1 MSTAPVIFD
10 ITYTPHHLKRGSS
23 EKDIAKHA
31 KERAFFTMTG
41 DGDTIYRYMTREGK
55 ICGEHL
61 KQLTVL
67 EYLQKSTGV
76 FNGDGIIS
84 KDELADMK
92 FREQSG
98 EKNIW
103 HGFISF
109 DEEHSEKIDT
119 PQKCIELIKR
129 TFSPFFRDAGFEP
142 ENIDLMCALH
152 LDRPTHL
159 HVHFC
164 FWEKEP
170 KIKNQRAA
178 GYKYRAKGKIKLDAI
193 AAMTERLNAIAISD
207 ELLAARDEVE
217 EKFTHSTEGMTAYR
231 HDRAARE
238 LRKLAKELPDDCV
251 WRYGNPA
258 MKPYRERIDEVVL
271 KVLVSDMKVY
281 DKYWEFDELLDKKR
295 KELAGIMG
303 KYYKEKLKVDDNYM
317 NSPLGGGNVKLK
329 EIKTIERL
337 QWDYRRRLG
346 DVVLHQAWLIRKNS
360 YTYSKRFKH
369 KANDRRL
376 RRNILFSERRIGKGI
391 ESFLSSLASLFVEET
406 RGYHSRLREIEEEMK
421 ADREKELAEAQR
433 EAQNKKSKYD
443 WSK

>member
-1 MSTAPVIFD
+1 MSSAPVIFD
-10 ITYTPHHLKRGSS
+10 IAYTPPKLRRGSS
-23 EKDIAKHA
+23 AKDIAKHA

-76 FNGDGIIS
+76 FNGDGMIS

-92 FREQSG
+92 FRAQSG

-119 PQKCIELIKR
+119 PEKCIELVRR
-129 TFSPFFRDAGFEP
+129 TFRPFFKDAGFEP
-142 ENIDLMCALH
+142 ENMDLMCALH
-152 LDRPTHL
+152 SDRPTHL
-159 HVHFC
+159 HLHFC

-193 AAMTERLNAIAISD
+193 AAMTERLNAIAISE
-207 ELLAARDEVE
+207 ELLAVRDEAE
-217 EKFTHSTEGMTAYR
+217 RQFTHSTEGRTAYR

-238 LRKLAKELPDDCV
+238 LRKLAKELPEDCV
-251 WRYGNPA
+251 WRYGNA
-258 MKPYRERIDEVVL
+258 EMKPYRERIDEVVL

-281 DKYWEFDELLDKKR
+281 DKFWEFDELLDKKK
-295 KELAGIMG
+295 KELAGIMA
-303 KYYKEKLKVDDNYM
+303 KYYKEKLKIDDNYI
-317 NSPLGGGNVKLK
+317 NDPLSGGNVKLK

-346 DVVLHQAWLIRKNS
+346 DIVLNQARLIHKNT

-391 ESFLSSLASLFVEET
+391 EDFLSSLASLFAEET

-421 ADREKELAEAQR
+421 ADREKELAETQR
-433 EAQNKKSKYD
+433 EAQSKKSKYD
-443 WSK
+443 WGK